1 MYKNIFF
8 IVKLLSP
15 IFNYI
20 STLTQ
25 RITRYTPLIRGL
37 LFQYRFRSI
46 GEKCSIGKRVQLLVK
61 DNDYHLS
68 ERVAIR
74 DNVVIGGR
82 GKLIIGKRTTI
93 NESSLIACTN
103 SIEIGDDVML
113 APRCY
118 ILDVDH
124 KFLSKDVPISK
135 QGYTTAPV
143 KIGNGVWLGAQVV
156 VTKGVTIGEGAIVA
170 ANSVVTK
177 DVPPYTIVG
186 GVPAKVI
193 KER

>member
-1 MYKNIFF
+1 MYNIIFP
-8 IVKLLSP
+8 IVKLISPFFNRLSV
-15 IFNYI
+15 FNSQFSRYI
-20 STLTQ
+20 
-25 RITRYTPLIRGL
+25 PLIRGL
-37 LFQYRFRSI
+37 FFQHKFKSV
-46 GEKCSIGKRVQLLVK
+46 GKKCSIGKRVQIIVK
-61 DNDYHLS
+61 NNNYYLS

-74 DNVVIGGR
+74 DNVLIAGG
-82 GKLIIGKRTTI
+82 GTLMIGKGTTV
-93 NESSLIACTN
+93 NEGSIITCTN
-103 SIEIGDDVML
+103 RVEIGENVML

-124 KFLSKDVPISK
+124 KFSRKDVPINK
-135 QGYTTAPV
+135 QGYTTGVV